1 MIRQSL
7 LSTTAL
13 VMLGLLSSVNFA
25 AAADL
30 DAVPAPALVLP
41 AVSGFNGK
49 LEGGGGDLFKK
60 GGGYG
65 MGSFSVPL
73 GQRFGLQVDGA
84 AGVRGGD
91 GFAGGAAHLFW
102 RDPSK
107 GLIGLYGSYSY
118 ANSVRS
124 TIIDP
129 NIPLVTI
136 RRGLGIGRGALEAE
150 VYFNSISLE
159 GLAGVEGGNVKT
171 RFFDMADIAFYAT
184 DNFRLSLGHRY
195 TLGRHA
201 AAFGAEYQIMPGNGI
216 SLFAEARAGE
226 RNFQAVWGGLRIY
239 FGAEKSLIRRHRED
253 DPRARLPDDLFALG
267 NGGKKTNVP
276 MNWTCSEGAV
286 FVPGEGCQFSV
297 ESDRRIKNDLNRLG
311 TLPNGLG
318 LYSFR
323 YLWSDVEY
331 VGVMAQEV
339 VEIQPEAV
347 ELAGDGFYR
356 VNYGMLGLRMM
367 TLAQWRRWPQWL
379 HASDE
384 MRLAA

>member
-1 MIRQSL
+1 MVRQSL

-13 VMLGLLSSVNFA
+13 VMLSLASTLEFA

-30 DAVPAPALVLP
+30 DAVPAPVLALP
-41 AVSGFNGK
+41 AVSAFNGK
-49 LEGGGGDLFKK
+49 LEGGGGALFKK

-65 MGSFSVPL
+65 MGSLSLPL
-73 GQRFGLQVDGA
+73 GQRFGLQVDA
-84 AGVRGGD
+84 AGGARGGD

-118 ANSVRS
+118 SNSIRS
-124 TIIDP
+124 IINDP

-150 VYFNSISLE
+150 LYFNNISLE

-171 RFFDMADIAFYAT
+171 RFFDMADIAFYASE
-184 DNFRLSLGHRY
+184 NFRLSLGHRY
-195 TLGRHA
+195 SLGRNA
-201 AAFGAEYQIMPGNGI
+201 AAFGAEYQILPANGV

-253 DPRARLPDDLFALG
+253 DPSSRLPDDLFALG
-267 NGGKKTNVP
+267 NGAKKINVP
-276 MNWTCSEGAV
+276 PKVIVPCEGGV
-286 FVPGEGCQFSV
+286 FVAGEGCV
-297 ESDRRIKNDLNRLG
+297 LNPSDRRLKTGVVWLA
-311 TLPNGLG
+311 TLENGFN
-318 LYSFR
+318 LYKFR
-323 YLWSDVEY
+323 YLWSEVEY

-339 VEIQPEAV
+339 LATRPDAV
-347 ELAGDGFYR
+347 VSGDDGFYR
-356 VNYGMLGLRMM
+356 VNYDAIGVRMM
-367 TLAQWRRWPQWL
+367 TLSQYRRTQWL
-379 HASDE
+379 RPFGEA
-384 MRLAA
+384 RLAA